1 MQTVTI
7 NDYKIS
13 IQEAPDYHWYSCDSK
28 DYDKILHLAGDEDFT
43 RTILLTIRRACQEK
57 KVVLVAPYYTIV
69 DCCALPAGNRLF
81 LMLNDLLCLFN
92 LASLDIDKLQKLDT
106 IGTMFAPYP
115 YKKDLILYGELDI
128 FRVASDLSI
137 QWQFSGKDIF
147 VNCNDDA
154 PAFEMKS
161 DRIYLRDFEG
171 EHYEI
176 DYDGK
181 LIQTL
186 KHEKRRWTGMGT
198 RNFKVLE
205 KPFKLFLMIYF
216 LILVLSFIV
225 TAQFANECYQ
235 GMSFAGFAALFAWF
249 FSLVY
254 CVLSVVVFVLL
265 GIVLWRKNSILVAV
279 AFLMQIL
286 IRLPS
291 CLFRILDGYFPHS
304 WHDIIIYVQIA
315 MGIVGLACLFFR
327 YIRTRAKLDDNIK
340 N

>member
-1 MQTVTI
+1 
-7 NDYKIS
+7 
-13 IQEAPDYHWYSCDSK
+13 
-28 DYDKILHLAGDEDFT
+28 
-43 RTILLTIRRACQEK
+43 
-57 KVVLVAPYYTIV
+57 
-69 DCCALPAGNRLF
+69 
-81 LMLNDLLCLFN
+81 
-92 LASLDIDKLQKLDT
+92 
-106 IGTMFAPYP
+106 
-115 YKKDLILYGELDI
+115 
-128 FRVASDLSI
+128 
-137 QWQFSGKDIF
+137 
-147 VNCNDDA
+147 
-154 PAFEMKS
+154 
-161 DRIYLRDFEG
+161 
-171 EHYEI
+171 
-176 DYDGK
+176 
-181 LIQTL
+181 
-186 KHEKRRWTGMGT
+186 MGAH
-198 RNFKVLE
+198 NFKALG
-205 KPFKLFLMIYF
+205 KPFKLFLMIDF
-216 LILVLSFIV
+216 LILFLSFIG